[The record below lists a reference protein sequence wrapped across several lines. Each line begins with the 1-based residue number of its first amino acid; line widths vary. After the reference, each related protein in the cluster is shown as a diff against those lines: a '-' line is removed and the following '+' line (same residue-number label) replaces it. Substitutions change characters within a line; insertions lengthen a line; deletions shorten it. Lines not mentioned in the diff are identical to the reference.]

1 MDSKGLKAEGV
12 PKSIII
18 DKMDYDY
25 LSKLPTEI
33 QQNII
38 RVLPINDII
47 ALDVYYH
54 FFVLVMVRY
63 AAIYYAI
70 YYEGYAVGP
79 TCSIPFQGWCPIQYP
94 FELCLFRFVAVN
106 HITEIVSSDFV
117 YTILQIHHAL
127 FVQQDL

>member
-1 MDSKGLKAEGV
+1 MALKKTMDSKGLKAEGV

-70 YYEGYAVGP
+70 YYEVCCRAHLFHSVSGGGVQF
-79 TCSIPFQGWCPIQYP
+79 SILLNSASF
-94 FELCLFRFVAVN
+94 
-106 HITEIVSSDFV
+106 
-117 YTILQIHHAL
+117 
-127 FVQQDL
+127 DLWQ